1 MIVVLMLALQL
12 AMPASL
18 ALQNGTAL
26 SDAYS
31 SMIKDVNS
39 TFTLIYM
46 MLCLAF
52 YVVAVVIAYRGYR
65 EFKYSHQMQR
75 GAGNPQTQNPMNYGT
90 LKD

>member
-1 MIVVLMLALQL
+1 MIVVLMLALQV

-26 SDAYS
+26 SSAYS

-39 TFTLIYM
+39 TFTLVYM
-46 MLCLAF
+46 MLCLVF

-65 EFKYSHQMQR
+65 EFKYSYQMNR
-75 GAGNPQTQNPMNYGT
+75 GTGNPQT
-90 LKD
+90 